1 MCFCSRFQIYQ
12 FLFHFFLNKQFQNWN
27 CPSIPELNWTYVCF
41 IQELYFPSL
50 YHVIFLAIF
59 HQAEIVF
66 PFSKY
71 FGQSAVSRLV
81 EMREEIMN
89 LSFVGE
95 KTNITGALKL
105 MRRDVLNPNNGD
117 RPDVKVGKWVTVNPG
132 H

>member
-1 MCFCSRFQIYQ
+1 
-12 FLFHFFLNKQFQNWN
+12 
-27 CPSIPELNWTYVCF
+27 
-41 IQELYFPSL
+41 
-50 YHVIFLAIF
+50 
-59 HQAEIVF
+59 
-66 PFSKY
+66 
-71 FGQSAVSRLV
+71 
-81 EMREEIMN
+81 MREEIMN